1 MKNTNKNM
9 TDFKVM
15 LAKPISSEIAWPN
28 THFVQPKLDG
38 VRCYTQL
45 VDGEVKMFSRNH
57 KEFKN
62 VKHIT
67 TELTTFFN
75 DNPNITLDGEL
86 YNHKFRDNFNKII
99 SLVRKQKPTQ
109 ADKFESSTYLQYHV
123 YDMFDSKSPLSDFIN
138 RTLNIGAF
146 KSKYGWRSIQEVD
159 TKVVFSNEQVQSFH
173 TKNKNNGY
181 EGSIL
186 RTNGAYDQRRSNNLQ
201 KVKDWSDT
209 EITITGFVEGK
220 GKFKSGL
227 GKFLGVDSDNRV
239 VEVPW
244 PTLTIQERKDIW
256 AARGYFINK
265 QLTFEYFERTPSGAY
280 RFPRAKALR
289 NYE

>member
-1 MKNTNKNM
+1 MKDTNKNM

-15 LAKPISSEIAWPN
+15 LAKPLASKIAWPN

-38 VRCYTQL
+38 VRCYINKT
-45 VDGEVKMFSRNH
+45 GAYSRNH
-57 KEFKN
+57 KQFHN
-62 VKHIT
+62 AKHIT
-67 TELTTFFN
+67 TELTQFFT
-75 DNPNITLDGEL
+75 DNPNVTLDGEL
-86 YNHKFRDNFNKII
+86 YNHNYRDNFNKII

-109 ADKFESSTYLQYHV
+109 ADKFESASQLQFHC
-123 YDMFDSKSPLSDFIN
+123 YDMLDSDDLSHDFIS
-138 RTLNIGAF
+138 RTLNITSF

-159 TKVVFSNEQVQSFH
+159 TKVVFSDKEVQSFH
-173 TKNKNNGY
+173 TINKNNGY

-186 RTNGAYDQRRSNNLQ
+186 RTNAPYEQRRSNNLQ

-244 PTLTIQERKDIW
+244 PTLTIPQRQLIW
-256 AARGYFINK
+256 SARESYIG
-265 QLTFEYFERTPSGAY
+265 QPLTFEFFERTPSGAY
-280 RFPRAKALR
+280 RFPRAKAMR
-289 NYE
+289 SYE

>member
-15 LAKPISSEIAWPN
+15 LAKPLASKIAWPN

-38 VRCYTQL
+38 VRCYINKT
-45 VDGEVKMFSRNH
+45 GAYSRNH
-57 KEFKN
+57 KQFHN
-62 VKHIT
+62 AKHIT
-67 TELTTFFN
+67 TELTQFFT
-75 DNPNITLDGEL
+75 DNPNVTLDGEL
-86 YNHKFRDNFNKII
+86 YNHNYRDNFNKII

-109 ADKFESSTYLQYHV
+109 ADRFESASQLQFHC
-123 YDMFDSKSPLSDFIN
+123 YDMFDPSLPELQFVN
-138 RTLNIGAF
+138 RTLNITSF
-146 KSKYGWRSIQEVD
+146 KSKYGWRAIQEVN
-159 TKVVFSNEQVQSFH
+159 TKVVFSDKEVQSFH
-173 TKNKNNGY
+173 TINKNNGY

-186 RTNGAYDQRRSNNLQ
+186 RTNDAYDQRRSNNLQ

-244 PTLTIQERKDIW
+244 PTLTIPQRQLIW
-256 AARGYFINK
+256 SARESYIG
-265 QLTFEYFERTPSGAY
+265 QPLTFEFFERTPSGAY
-280 RFPRAKALR
+280 RFPRAKAMR
-289 NYE
+289 SYE

>member
-15 LAKPISSEIAWPN
+15 LAKPVASEINWPN

-38 VRCYTQL
+38 VRCYTKL
-45 VDGEVKMFSRNH
+45 VDGKVKMFSRNH

-75 DNPNITLDGEL
+75 DNPNIILDGEL

-99 SLVRKQKPTQ
+99 SLVRKQSPTQ
-109 ADKFESSTYLQYHV
+109 ADKFEASTYLQYHV
-123 YDMFDSKSPLSDFIN
+123 YDMYNPVLPNADFIN
-138 RTLNIGAF
+138 RTLNIIGF
-146 KSKYGWRSIQEVD
+146 KSEYKWRSIQEVE
-159 TKVVFSNEQVQSFH
+159 TTVVFNDNDVKKIHKQ
-173 TKNKNNGY
+173 NKQNGY
-181 EGSIL
+181 EGSML
-186 RTNGAYDQRRSNNLQ
+186 RNNNAYDQRRSNNLQ

-244 PTLTIQERKDIW
+244 PTLTIPQRKLIW
-256 AARGYFINK
+256 SSRENYIGSP
-265 QLTFEYFERTPSGAY
+265 LTFEYFERTPAGAY

>member
-1 MKNTNKNM
+1 MKDTNKNM

-15 LAKPISSEIAWPN
+15 LAKPLASKIAWPN

-38 VRCYTQL
+38 VRCYINKT
-45 VDGEVKMFSRNH
+45 GAYSRNH
-57 KEFKN
+57 KQFHN
-62 VKHIT
+62 AKHIT
-67 TELTTFFN
+67 TELTQFFT

-86 YNHKFRDNFNKII
+86 YNHNYRNNFNKII

-109 ADKFESSTYLQYHV
+109 ADKFESASQLQFHC
-123 YDMFDSKSPLSDFIN
+123 YDMFDSDNLSYDFVS
-138 RTLNIGAF
+138 RTLNIASF

-159 TKVVFSNEQVQSFH
+159 TNVVFSDKHVQSFH
-173 TKNKNNGY
+173 TINKTNGY

-186 RTNGAYDQRRSNNLQ
+186 RTNAPYDQRRSNNLQ

-227 GKFLGVDSDNRV
+227 GKFLGVDSDDRV

-244 PTLTIQERKDIW
+244 PTLTIPQRQLIW
-256 AARGYFINK
+256 SARESYIG
-265 QLTFEYFERTPSGAY
+265 QPLTFEYFERTPSGAY
-280 RFPRAKALR
+280 RFPRAKAMR
-289 NYE
+289 SYE

>member
-15 LAKPISSEIAWPN
+15 LAKPLASKIAWPN

-38 VRCYTQL
+38 VRCYINKT
-45 VDGEVKMFSRNH
+45 GAYSRNH
-57 KEFKN
+57 KQFHN
-62 VKHIT
+62 AKHIT
-67 TELTTFFN
+67 TELTQFFT
-75 DNPNITLDGEL
+75 DNPNVTLDGEL
-86 YNHKFRDNFNKII
+86 YNHNYRDNFNKII

-109 ADKFESSTYLQYHV
+109 ADRFESASQLQFHC
-123 YDMFDSKSPLSDFIN
+123 YDMFDPSLPELQFVN
-138 RTLNIGAF
+138 RTLNITSF
-146 KSKYGWRSIQEVD
+146 KSKYGWRAIQEVD
-159 TKVVFSNEQVQSFH
+159 TKVVFSDKEVQSFH
-173 TKNKNNGY
+173 TINKNNGY

-186 RTNGAYDQRRSNNLQ
+186 RTNAPYDQRRSNNLQ

-244 PTLTIQERKDIW
+244 PTLTIPQRQLIW
-256 AARGYFINK
+256 SARESYIG
-265 QLTFEYFERTPSGAY
+265 QPLTFEYFERTPSGAY
-280 RFPRAKALR
+280 RFPRAKAMR
-289 NYE
+289 SYE

>member
-38 VRCYTQL
+38 VRCYINKN
-45 VDGEVKMFSRNH
+45 GAFSRNH
-57 KEFKN
+57 KPFHN
-62 VKHIT
+62 AKHIL
-67 TELTTFFN
+67 TELKQFFI
-75 DNPNITLDGEL
+75 DNPTVTLDGEL
-86 YNHKFRDNFNKII
+86 YNHNYRDNFNKII

-109 ADKFESSTYLQYHV
+109 ADKFESASHLQFHC
-123 YDMFDSKSPLSDFIN
+123 YDMFDSDNTSYDFIS
-138 RTLNIGAF
+138 RTLNITSF

-159 TKVVFSNEQVQSFH
+159 TNVVFSDKQVQSFH
-173 TKNKNNGY
+173 TINKNNGY

-220 GKFKSGL
+220 GKFEGGL

-244 PTLTIQERKDIW
+244 PTLTIPQRQLIW
-256 AARGYFINK
+256 SARESYIGSP
-265 QLTFEYFERTPSGAY
+265 LTFEYFERTPSGAY
-280 RFPRAKALR
+280 RFPRAKAMR

>member
-15 LAKPISSEIAWPN
+15 LAKPIASEINWPN

-38 VRCYTQL
+38 VRCYINQH
-45 VDGEVKMFSRNH
+45 GAFSRNH
-57 KEFKN
+57 KPFLN
-62 VKHIT
+62 AIHIL
-67 TELTTFFN
+67 TELKPFFAA
-75 DNPNITLDGEL
+75 NPHITLDGEL
-86 YNHKFRDNFNKII
+86 YNHKYRDNFNKII

-109 ADKFESSTYLQYHV
+109 ADKFESASSLQFHC
-123 YDMFDSKSPLSDFIN
+123 YDLFNSEQPSLSFID
-138 RTLNIGAF
+138 RTLAITSY
-146 KSKYGWRSIQEVD
+146 KSFYKWRSIQEVS
-159 TKVVFSNEQVQSFH
+159 TKVVFSNKEVQSFH
-173 TKNKNNGY
+173 TINKNNGY

-186 RTNGAYDQRRSNNLQ
+186 RTNNAYDQRRSNNLQ

-244 PTLTIQERKDIW
+244 PTLTIAQRQLIW
-256 AARGYFINK
+256 SARESYIG
-265 QLTFEYFERTPSGAY
+265 QPLTFEFFERTPSGAY
-280 RFPRAKALR
+280 RFPRAKAMR
-289 NYE
+289 SYE

>member
-15 LAKPISSEIAWPN
+15 LAKPLAAKIAWPN

-38 VRCYTQL
+38 VRCYINKT
-45 VDGEVKMFSRNH
+45 GAYSRNH
-57 KEFKN
+57 KQFHN
-62 VKHIT
+62 AKHIT
-67 TELTTFFN
+67 TELTQFFT

-86 YNHKFRDNFNKII
+86 YNHNYRDNFNKII

-109 ADKFESSTYLQYHV
+109 ADRFESASQLQFHC
-123 YDMFDSKSPLSDFIN
+123 YDMFDSDNLSHDFMS
-138 RTLNIGAF
+138 RTLNIASF

-159 TKVVFSNEQVQSFH
+159 TKVVFSDKEVQSFH
-173 TKNKNNGY
+173 TINKNNGY

-186 RTNGAYDQRRSNNLQ
+186 RTNAPYDQRRSNNLQ

-244 PTLTIQERKDIW
+244 PTLTIPQRKLIW
-256 AARGYFINK
+256 SARESYIG
-265 QLTFEYFERTPSGAY
+265 QPLTFEFFERTPSGAY
-280 RFPRAKALR
+280 RFPRAKAMR
-289 NYE
+289 SYE

>member
-1 MKNTNKNM
+1 MKDTNKNM

-15 LAKPISSEIAWPN
+15 LAKPLASKIAWPN

-38 VRCYTQL
+38 VRCYINKT
-45 VDGEVKMFSRNH
+45 GAYSRNH
-57 KEFKN
+57 KQFHN
-62 VKHIT
+62 AKHIT
-67 TELTTFFN
+67 TELTQFFA

-86 YNHKFRDNFNKII
+86 YNHNYRNNFNKII

-109 ADKFESSTYLQYHV
+109 ADKFESASQLQFHC
-123 YDMFDSKSPLSDFIN
+123 YDMLDSDNLSHDFIS
-138 RTLNIGAF
+138 RTLNITSF

-159 TKVVFSNEQVQSFH
+159 TKVFSDKHVQSFH
-173 TKNKNNGY
+173 TINKTNGY

-186 RTNGAYDQRRSNNLQ
+186 RTNAPYDQRRSNNLQ

-227 GKFLGVDSDNRV
+227 GKFLGVDSDDRV

-244 PTLTIQERKDIW
+244 PTLTIPQRQLIW
-256 AARGYFINK
+256 SARESYIG
-265 QLTFEYFERTPSGAY
+265 QPLTFEYFERTPSGAY
-280 RFPRAKALR
+280 RFPRAKAMR
-289 NYE
+289 SYE

>member
-1 MKNTNKNM
+1 MKDTNKNM

-15 LAKPISSEIAWPN
+15 LAKPLASKIAWPN

-38 VRCYTQL
+38 VRCYINKT
-45 VDGEVKMFSRNH
+45 GAYSRNH
-57 KEFKN
+57 KQFHN
-62 VKHIT
+62 AKHIT
-67 TELTTFFN
+67 TELTQFFT
-75 DNPNITLDGEL
+75 DNPNVTLDGEL
-86 YNHKFRDNFNKII
+86 YNHNYRDNFNKII

-109 ADKFESSTYLQYHV
+109 ADRFESASQLQFHC
-123 YDMFDSKSPLSDFIN
+123 YDMFDPSLPELQFVN
-138 RTLNIGAF
+138 RTLNITSF
-146 KSKYGWRSIQEVD
+146 KSKYGWRAIQEVN
-159 TKVVFSNEQVQSFH
+159 TKVVFSDKEVQSFH
-173 TKNKNNGY
+173 TINKNNGY

-186 RTNGAYDQRRSNNLQ
+186 RTNDAYDQRRSNNLQ

-244 PTLTIQERKDIW
+244 PTLTIPQRQLIW
-256 AARGYFINK
+256 SARESYIG
-265 QLTFEYFERTPSGAY
+265 QPLTFEFFERTPSGAY
-280 RFPRAKALR
+280 RFPRAKAMR
-289 NYE
+289 SYE

>member
-1 MKNTNKNM
+1 MKSTNKNM

-15 LAKPISSEIAWPN
+15 LAKPLAAKIEWPN

-38 VRCYTQL
+38 VRCYINKT
-45 VDGEVKMFSRNH
+45 GAYSRNH
-57 KEFKN
+57 KQFHN
-62 VKHIT
+62 AKHIT
-67 TELTTFFN
+67 TELTQFFT
-75 DNPNITLDGEL
+75 DNPNVTLDGEL
-86 YNHKFRDNFNKII
+86 YNHNYRDNFNKII

-109 ADKFESSTYLQYHV
+109 ADRFESASQLQFHC
-123 YDMFDSKSPLSDFIN
+123 YDMFDPSLPELQFVN
-138 RTLNIGAF
+138 RTLNITSF
-146 KSKYGWRSIQEVD
+146 KSKYGWRAIQEVN
-159 TKVVFSNEQVQSFH
+159 TKVVFSDKEVQSFH
-173 TKNKNNGY
+173 TINKNNGY

-186 RTNGAYDQRRSNNLQ
+186 RTNDAYDQRRSNNLQ

-244 PTLTIQERKDIW
+244 PTLTIPQRQLIW
-256 AARGYFINK
+256 SARESYIGSP
-265 QLTFEYFERTPSGAY
+265 LTFEYFERTPSGAY
-280 RFPRAKALR
+280 RFPRAKAMR
-289 NYE
+289 SYE